1 MPNLQLI
8 LKTIL
13 ISELLILALS
23 ALTTMLPPLLKK
35 LTWDP
40 EKAMTTTLRLSLISI
55 LIHILIEEPASISS
69 LYSPTMLN
77 LSMTIKIDYYSLI
90 FTSIAL
96 FITRAILQY
105 TKWYMASD
113 RDLQKFSMF
122 LLLFLMS
129 MIMFITAN
137 NFFPM
142 LVGWETMGLMSYL
155 LISWWHGR
163 AEATTSGLKAILY
176 NRLADIGLILT
187 FTWCLTY
194 MSSLDL
200 DTFFASATL
209 VTGVPILGMLMAAM
223 GKSAQF
229 GMHPWLPAAMEGPTP
244 VSALLHSS
252 TMVTAGIYL
261 LIRMHPILSQI
272 KGFNL
277 ACLTLGAA
285 TALYASLMALT
296 QNDLK
301 KIIAYSTLSQLGFMM
316 ATVGLNFPDV
326 AFMHLCM
333 HAFFKAM
340 MFLCA
345 GSISH
350 TLFGEQDIRKMGGM
364 IKVIPITASCF
375 TLSTLA
381 LAGFPFLT
389 GFFSKDLIIEMILL
403 SKTNT
408 LWATMLLTSAMFT
421 AIYSLRMTLRIL
433 TGTPCYNNL
442 LMYKE
447 NPTCTKPIMK
457 LALASIITGSLF
469 SLFTPPICLPLQT
482 LPPTI
487 KLAALTIT
495 FMSAFSAMYLIS
507 LANSKPLPKNTIQ
520 DHVLQTAKDL
530 DILTHRYLMTK
541 LLKGGNKTALQI
553 LDNYWKLKAG
563 PKYIEKT
570 QIPMSM
576 KTSTQSGLI
585 KNYFMAFLVAFVVI
599 LYIMLF
605 Y

>member
-13 ISELLILALS
+13 ITELLILALS
-23 ALTTMLPPLLKK
+23 ALMTMLPPILNK

-40 EKAMTTTLRLSLISI
+40 EKAMTTTFRLSLTSI
-55 LIHILIEEPASISS
+55 LIHILIEEPSSISS

-77 LSMTIKIDYYSLI
+77 LAMSIKIDYYSLI
-90 FTSIAL
+90 FISIAL

-113 RDLQKFSMF
+113 RDLKKFSMF

-129 MIMFITAN
+129 MIMFIAAN

-142 LVGWETMGLMSYL
+142 LVGWGTMGLMSYL

-163 AEATTSGLKAILY
+163 TEATTSGLQAILY
-176 NRLADIGLILT
+176 NRLADIGFILT
-187 FTWCLTY
+187 FSWCITY

-200 DTFFASATL
+200 NTFFATSTL

-252 TMVTAGIYL
+252 TMVTAGVYL
-261 LIRMHPILSQI
+261 LIGMHPILSQTQ
-272 KGFNL
+272 GFSE
-277 ACLTLGAA
+277 ACLTMGAA
-285 TALYASLMALT
+285 TALYASFKALL

-301 KIIAYSTLSQLGFMM
+301 KIIAFSTLSQLGFMM
-316 ATVGLNFPDV
+316 ATVGLNHPNL

-350 TLFGEQDIRKMGGM
+350 ALFGEQDIRKMSGM
-364 IKVIPITASCF
+364 IKVTPITASCF

-389 GFFSKDLIIEMILL
+389 GFFSKDLIIETILL
-403 SKTNT
+403 SKINM
-408 LWATMLLTSAMFT
+408 LWATMLLISTMFT

-433 TGTPCYNNL
+433 TGTPWYNDL
-442 LMYKE
+442 LTYEE

-457 LALASIITGSLF
+457 LALASIVTGSLF
-469 SLFTPPICLPLQT
+469 SLFTPPIYTPLQT
-482 LPPTI
+482 MPPTI
-487 KLAALTIT
+487 KLAALTLT
-495 FMSAFSAMYLIS
+495 FMSAFLAMYLIS
-507 LANSKPLPKNTIQ
+507 LANNKPLPKNTIQ
-520 DHVLQTAKDL
+520 NHMLQTAKDL
-530 DILTHRYLMTK
+530 KIITHRHLMAK
-541 LLKGGNKTALQI
+541 LLKASQKTALQI
-553 LDNYWKLKAG
+553 LDNHWKLKAG

-585 KNYFMAFLVAFVVI
+585 KTYFMAFLVTFVII